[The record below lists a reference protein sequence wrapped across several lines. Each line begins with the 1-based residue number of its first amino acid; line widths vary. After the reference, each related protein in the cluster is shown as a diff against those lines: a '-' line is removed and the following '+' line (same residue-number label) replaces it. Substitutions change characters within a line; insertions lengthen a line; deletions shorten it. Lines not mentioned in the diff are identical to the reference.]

1 MDPKTQELER
11 RYEKMRRAR
20 AHDVFGL
27 WEGCGRDLVNEKFY
41 ELVKEYHPDKYAAD
55 STRAR
60 ELAQEVFLLVRSA
73 RTKLLKIEREQTR
86 SSPGSDRQDAME
98 RLKRRA
104 GGLNMDGLDALSQ
117 ASEAYEAMSSAQQET
132 LASSRSFEPPKIEVN
147 RSSEVSRPSETGA
160 QLSATTSSP
169 SGLSEPSMSSA
180 ERRQALE
187 ALASKR
193 TRRTPLRRA
202 QITRPSTGDDTSLS
216 AEDRAAKLAALASK
230 RPKAP
235 FELSQASAVSLA
247 TESSSSLANSSSP
260 SVLPTAG
267 FRPGD
272 VTDTNSMEQLTPK
285 EAFRRGYQDFKLE
298 RYESA
303 LNALGF
309 AYNSETENSLFMT
322 YYAYVLFKVDA
333 NTHKSEAEKLLRA
346 AIRTGDRQALP
357 DAHLFLGLI
366 LSTAPNKAREAQ
378 KHFRAALH
386 LNPSSHEAQRQV
398 RLFEMRQRNKA
409 DAPEEEGDGGS
420 LFKKLFKK

>member
-20 AHDVFGL
+20 AHDVFEL
-27 WEGCGRDLVNEKFY
+27 WEGCGRDLVNERFY
-41 ELVKEYHPDKYAAD
+41 ELVKEYHPDNYAGD
-55 STRAR
+55 SMRAR
-60 ELAQEVFLLVRSA
+60 ELAQEIFLLVRSA
-73 RTKLLKIEREQTR
+73 RTKLLKVEREQTR
-86 SSPGSDRQDAME
+86 ESPGSDRQDAME

-132 LASSRSFEPPKIEVN
+132 LASSRSLEPPRVEVN
-147 RSSEVSRPSETGA
+147 RSSEISRPGETGA
-160 QLSATTSSP
+160 QLSAPSSSP
-169 SGLSEPSMSSA
+169 RGLSESSMSSA

-193 TRRTPLRRA
+193 SRRPLRRA
-202 QITRPSTGDDTSLS
+202 QITRPSVGEESSMS

-247 TESSSSLANSSSP
+247 AESSSSLAGTSSP

-267 FRPGD
+267 YRPDD
-272 VTDTNSMEQLTPK
+272 VTSTNTMSKLTPK

-298 RYESA
+298 RYDSA
-303 LNALGF
+303 LNALAF
-309 AYNSETENSLFMT
+309 AHDGEPENGLFMT
-322 YYAYVLFKVDA
+322 YYAYALFKADA
-333 NTHKSEAEKLLRA
+333 NANKAEAEKLLRA
-346 AIRTGDRQALP
+346 AIKTGDRQALP
-357 DAHLFLGLI
+357 DAHLFLGLVLI
-366 LSTAPNKAREAQ
+366 SNPNKTREAQ
-378 KHFRAALH
+378 KHFRATLQ
-386 LNPSSHEAQRQV
+386 LNPSSHEAQRQI
-398 RLFEMRQRNKA
+398 RLYEMRKRNKA
-409 DAPEEEGDGGS
+409 EAAEEQSDGGS